1 MNKITLI
8 ICEGPS
14 DRRALSPLFPQS
26 EYVIVFGDFITGT
39 DLLNHPQITE
49 QNITMELTKWI
60 INEIAKLNIKTK
72 LNLKDIANIM
82 YITDSDNCFEMNNLK
97 SRVLKKLAKT
107 GELTLK
113 KQSKTFKLLV
123 FSNDLEEVFIGESKK
138 SFNSN
143 EERRIYK
150 IAMAKKI
157 NEEYTSNGFNYTIG
171 KLNSFGILPYSSYKQ
186 FRKEP
191 DLLKGR
197 ATNLN
202 IIL

>member
-157 NEEYTSNGFNYTIG
+157 NEEYTSKGFNYTIG